1 MNKFI
6 TDFIEGFKMAYGD
19 LREAFSRPFT
29 WTSKW
34 DALNPLAYPDGMAK
48 GLEKLPGKA
57 GEAMRNNPKKL
68 RAGTTAATI
77 ALAAGTLMGG
87 DAINDRLRVKNLQSG
102 GMLPLE
108 DIATEYNAYLTEQG
122 LHPDITIG
130 DIRNDPALLNKYKI
144 NLMSSH
150 RADGVDIP
158 NYNLAWDQFMG
169 VDPAKASNYGIGR
182 SLYRTYADDGWTE
195 LGYKHLF
202 GDGSG
207 GELFKSDGSKEQA
220 LKAMQQYLDIV
231 DYIMERGKNYPK
243 FASQAQ
249 LIKNLSGNGNMS
261 VDDRESVYR
270 ILEEALLDQAAG
282 KYLSPSPDDSQ
293 DNNNKIE
300 APKFKYNN
308 RRDF

>member
-1 MNKFI
+1 MNEFI
-6 TDFIEGFKMAYGD
+6 EDFIEGFKMALD
-19 LREAFSRPFT
+19 IKTPFT
-29 WTSKW
+29 WVNGWSG
-34 DALNPLAYPDGMAK
+34 LNPLSYPDGMAK
-48 GLEKLPGKA
+48 GLGKLPGKA
-57 GEAMRNNPKKL
+57 GETMRNNPKKV
-68 RAGTTAATI
+68 RAATTGATAI
-77 ALAAGTLMGG
+77 ALAALGLAG
-87 DAINDRLRVKNLQSG
+87 DAATDSMKVRNLQSG

-108 DIATEYNAYLTEQG
+108 DIATEYNAYLQEQG
-122 LHPDITIG
+122 LHPDITIE
-130 DIRNDPALLNKYKI
+130 DIRSNPALLNKYKI

-182 SLYRTYADDGWTE
+182 SLYRTYADDGWNE

-220 LKAMQQYLDIV
+220 LKAMQQYLDTV
-231 DYIMERGKNYPK
+231 NYIMERGKNYPK
-243 FASQAQ
+243 FANQAQ

-261 VDDRESVYR
+261 VDDRESVYK
-270 ILEEALLDQAAG
+270 ILEEALLDQANG
-282 KYLSPSPDDSQ
+282 KYLLPSPDDNQ
-293 DNNNKIE
+293 DVNKIE
-300 APKFKYNN
+300 TPKFKYNN